1 MAYIYQIGLEI
12 GADQMSELKIGSS
25 LERVLGYLR
34 TVLPSQEGY
43 ITSRAMHS
51 LENESRVR
59 VVVESVWQ
67 DWETFLEHRKSNL
80 AEDKIVVEFEPH
92 ITLNELERSAYI
104 EVD

>member
-1 MAYIYQIGLEI
+1 
-12 GADQMSELKIGSS
+12 MSELKIGAS
-25 LERVLGYLR
+25 LERVLGYMR
-34 TVLPSQEGY
+34 TLLPSQDGY

-51 LENESRVR
+51 LENKKQVR

-80 AEDKIVVEFEPH
+80 AEDKIMAEFEPH
-92 ITLNELERSAYI
+92 VAREELERAAFV

>member
-34 TVLPSQEGY
+34 TLLPSQDGY
-43 ITSRAMHS
+43 ITSRVMHS
-51 LENESRVR
+51 LENKAHVQ

-67 DWETFLEHRKSNL
+67 DWESFIEHRNSNL
-80 AEDKIVVEFEPH
+80 AEDKIMLEFQPH
-92 ITLNELERSAYI
+92 IERDELRQSTYV

>member
-1 MAYIYQIGLEI
+1 MAYIYQVSLKIGD
-12 GADQMSELKIGSS
+12 DQMTELQIGSS

-34 TVLPSQEGY
+34 TLLPSQEGY

-51 LENESRVR
+51 LENEEKVR

-67 DWETFLEHRKSNL
+67 DWEAYMSHRDSSL
-80 AEDKIVVEFEPH
+80 AEDKIILEFAPH
-92 ITLNELERSAYI
+92 VTRDELVQSAYQ